1 MENKIVEKCPKC
13 GNFTQGAPTYSKG
26 REVTR
31 KAASTI
37 TTRVLGGIIG
47 FVVGLPFGGIGAVPG
62 MIIGIIVSSFISPK
76 ATEIIDTTLYN
87 DTKLTFTCLGRGE
100 TWYKVIKNGTG
111 NIVPDAVLQK
121 EKDEIVAKYNKKAS
135 SHVWRIM
142 VACVIFSI
150 GLILCLNTDTYTSG
164 FMGMQALT
172 SSYIFSWFLM
182 IVSFPG
188 VVYEISMYTV
198 NKSKASTYE
207 QMSLSD
213 FLATK

>member
-13 GNFTQGAPTYSKG
+13 GNFTQGVPTYSTG
-26 REVTR
+26 RKVAR
-31 KAASTI
+31 KAATTI
-37 TTRVLGGIIG
+37 TTKVLGGIIG

-62 MIIGIIVSSFISPK
+62 MIIGVIVSSFISPK
-76 ATEIIDTTLYN
+76 ATEKIDTTFYN
-87 DTKLTFTCLGRGE
+87 DTRLTFTCLGCGE

-111 NIVPDAVLQK
+111 NLVPDAVLQK

-135 SHVWRIM
+135 SHVWRII
-142 VACVIFSI
+142 VACIIFGI
-150 GLILCLNTDTYTSG
+150 GLILCMNGDTYTEG
-164 FMGMQALT
+164 FMGMQAY
-172 SSYIFSWFLM
+172 SSSFVFSWVLM

-188 VVYEISMYTV
+188 IIYEVYSYST
-198 NKSKASTYE
+198 NKNKASTYE